1 LTGRREY
8 SFSLKKKALQENRGA
23 FFVIFK
29 INYRYLIGSIRRI
42 FNNQISFPA
51 TTDNHK
57 TYISMKNLFI
67 ILLLGSSLLAPASIY
82 GGNLF
87 RCTYQVEPNNQV
99 NHIQEVYKTV
109 DSFQLKIDI
118 FYTNQ
123 SFERENNTAIVFFH
137 GGGWAFGSPSEFF
150 TTCERYARMGIVTF
164 SVDYRL
170 SIENGI
176 TPHKTISPI
185 ESLMDAKSAMR
196 WVRGNAG
203 KFHIDRNKIVA
214 AGQSAGGHLALC
226 TAMIDDY
233 NEKSDDLSISCY
245 PNAILLFST
254 AVNAVEAWCDRLL
267 ADRRNK
273 IWSISPA
280 HNLRGGMPPMIE
292 FHGTDDEQVP
302 IWTVQYFET
311 AMKKEGN
318 YFEQHTFEGRK
329 HYLGDGNP
337 KYSRYFDD
345 EILKVTDD
353 FLRKFN
359 LL

>member
-1 LTGRREY
+1 
-8 SFSLKKKALQENRGA
+8 
-23 FFVIFK
+23 
-29 INYRYLIGSIRRI
+29 
-42 FNNQISFPA
+42 
-51 TTDNHK
+51 
-57 TYISMKNLFI
+57 MKNLFI
-67 ILLLGSSLLAPASIY
+67 LFFLCLSFPAPAAID
-82 GGNLF
+82 GD
-87 RCTYQVEPNNQV
+87 RTITDQAENNEQV
-99 NHIQEVYKTV
+99 NHIQEVYKTI
-109 DSFQLKIDI
+109 DTFNLRIDI
-118 FYTNQ
+118 FYTSQ
-123 SFERENNTAIVFFH
+123 SFKRENNTAIVFFH
-137 GGGWAFGSPSEFF
+137 GGGWAFGTPGEFF
-150 TTCERYARMGIVTF
+150 TTCERYASMGIVTF

-170 SIENGI
+170 SIENGV

-214 AGQSAGGHLALC
+214 AGQSAGGHLALS

-233 NEKSDDLSISCY
+233 NEKSDDLSISCH
-245 PNAILLFST
+245 PDAILLFS
-254 AVNAVEAWCDRLL
+254 ACVNTVEGWCDRLL

-280 HNLRGGMPPMIE
+280 HNIKKGLPPMIE

-302 IWTVQYFET
+302 RWTVEFFES

-318 YFEQHTFEGRK
+318 YFELHKYEGRK
-329 HYLGDGNP
+329 HYLGDESP

-359 LL
+359 LLD